1 MSDKH
6 SPLKSKSTDT
16 TGTVGKS
23 IETANGDIT
32 MEEIDAS
39 CQNVQPLM
47 NSVTSL
53 PGTSSGT
60 EERMETS
67 QSIVENLQVMMTEW
81 ESKLLSLASEYNQ
94 ATEQNDTLRQKVIEA
109 EMKKAQESIAYFKK
123 SIWSLKK
130 ICQDTEATAT
140 KKEIAR
146 VGLTLTRKDLPKY
159 QLASSVRLPFPND
172 EAFDSEEHFLRTF
185 EKVVYSAGMDIEM
198 VWDKYLPL
206 CIHYDHDPWVEA
218 ELKRCHDW
226 KSARKC
232 FLNKFTT
239 LHRTRESATMVFTM
253 VMRDTETVTQYST
266 RFLRAV
272 NDAGLNAADP
282 MLAQR
287 FLASLTQSVQ
297 VCTRIA
303 LYGKNESHDDLTIEE
318 VAKVARDILGD
329 SYRSYAAEAA
339 LVNAG
344 LNLASGSGSSLG
356 YGRKKQRMNNG
367 NPLAVMSS
375 RDPRMRDRIFCKKH
389 GWNKTHDT
397 QSCFSK
403 KEKEKE
409 ANYGLSNK
417 FFGQKNK
424 PNPATNEKKD
434 CLYCKKPWSPGHKCK
449 EYFEQKRNATILS
462 VKINNDEK
470 PTNERAQNK
479 KIESSPSDKDDEN
492 ENDLENGIKDIM
504 MDDIDYD
511 FQLKELHEFEL
522 VNFNHD
528 LEFDVLLGAEILPKM
543 GIGLTGV
550 AVNWNDGENVYSKN
564 KQKDE
569 LFNSLNI
576 DHDELYEPDN
586 SPAGTYEE
594 RKAFMNIIQPS
605 IDKNQKIPI
614 TSFCT
619 IPESVVRL
627 PTEKGAT
634 SYQRQYPIAHSL
646 RPVLDKQIEEWL
658 ESGTIKRTTI
668 NTSFNSPLLLVPKT
682 NKAGEI
688 VSHRVCADVRGLNR
702 LLPDV
707 NYPVPIVMD
716 ILFEDMRD
724 IVQTFV
730 DDCIISS
737 SSIKEH
743 ARDVKRVIDRLT
755 SVNLILNPE
764 KCSWF
769 QHSVHMLGFVVNAT
783 GIKVDKNKL
792 TNVESWPIPKTCKD
806 IQRFMGL
813 INYFRDFIPMIS
825 EVAAPIDSLRNDPH
839 VDKNWTSLHTERF
852 KALKSILQ
860 SKHILH
866 YPDLNKKMYVATD
879 ASQYGAAAVLFQ
891 KDEKGRIKHIAFVSQ
906 SLSPSQRNWSTTKRE
921 LYAIILAL
929 KKFRIFL
936 LGKHFEVQCDHK
948 SLVYIHS
955 QKELSPM
962 LVGWL
967 ETILEFSFRVV
978 HIKGILNILPDE
990 LSRLYPP
997 RDESK
1002 LEGGKTPYRK
1012 NKKAMNKRKAYSKDK
1027 SVNILAVKLVNNK
1040 HATLDYICPPEEERD
1055 KILNETHE
1063 FGHFGSE
1070 SIVQRIHADGM
1081 HWTSIYKDA
1090 VETVRSCS
1098 ECQKHNISKRGYHPL
1113 TNIVAHAPFDHVT
1126 LDLAGPLPVTE
1137 NGNIYL
1143 FVLTDICTRY
1153 TILRALSNKQSDT
1166 VAKTLV
1172 QIFGDYG
1179 LPKIISSDNGGE
1191 FKNSLQYDIM
1201 KTLGIDRRYTTA
1213 YHPQA
1218 NGSAESAVKIALNTI
1233 RKMCKSNAQDW
1244 DHYLPIVQLAVN
1256 YKIRNRTNSSPFS
1269 LMYARTINK
1278 IKDYS
1283 SEEEIKQMP
1292 SRYMS
1297 EEELMKRIEKMEK
1310 IVFPAIK
1317 ERTQRIV
1324 EEYSKRY
1331 NKRKMLI
1338 EIENGTHV
1346 MVKLPHRPNKLAPLY
1361 EGPYTVVRRTKGGSY
1376 VLKDEQNEL
1385 LHRDYT
1391 PSELKVISID
1401 ESIIEDEYY
1410 TVEEIRDH
1418 RGSSGSR
1425 EYLVKWAGYGDRA
1438 NTWEP
1443 ANNFSDPTFINQ
1455 YWDKRKQLEG
1465 RANKRKIAFS
1475 EEKSIN
1481 RKTRKTN
1488 YY

>member
-1 MSDKH
+1 MKLNKIKQLSGSLNFASVNSSAKRI
-6 SPLKSKSTDT
+6 
-16 TGTVGKS
+16 GK
-23 IETANGDIT
+23 
-32 MEEIDAS
+32 
-39 CQNVQPLM
+39 
-47 NSVTSL
+47 
-53 PGTSSGT
+53 T
-60 EERMETS
+60 EP
-67 QSIVENLQVMMTEW
+67 
-81 ESKLLSLASEYNQ
+81 LSL
-94 ATEQNDTLRQKVIEA
+94 
-109 EMKKAQESIAYFKK
+109 
-123 SIWSLKK
+123 
-130 ICQDTEATAT
+130 
-140 KKEIAR
+140 
-146 VGLTLTRKDLPKY
+146 
-159 QLASSVRLPFPND
+159 
-172 EAFDSEEHFLRTF
+172 
-185 EKVVYSAGMDIEM
+185 
-198 VWDKYLPL
+198 
-206 CIHYDHDPWVEA
+206 
-218 ELKRCHDW
+218 
-226 KSARKC
+226 
-232 FLNKFTT
+232 
-239 LHRTRESATMVFTM
+239 
-253 VMRDTETVTQYST
+253 
-266 RFLRAV
+266 
-272 NDAGLNAADP
+272 
-282 MLAQR
+282 
-287 FLASLTQSVQ
+287 
-297 VCTRIA
+297 
-303 LYGKNESHDDLTIEE
+303 
-318 VAKVARDILGD
+318 
-329 SYRSYAAEAA
+329 SY
-339 LVNAG
+339 
-344 LNLASGSGSSLG
+344 
-356 YGRKKQRMNNG
+356 
-367 NPLAVMSS
+367 
-375 RDPRMRDRIFCKKH
+375 
-389 GWNKTHDT
+389 
-397 QSCFSK
+397 
-403 KEKEKE
+403 
-409 ANYGLSNK
+409 
-417 FFGQKNK
+417 
-424 PNPATNEKKD
+424 
-434 CLYCKKPWSPGHKCK
+434 
-449 EYFEQKRNATILS
+449 
-462 VKINNDEK
+462 INNITFK
-470 PTNERAQNK
+470 
-479 KIESSPSDKDDEN
+479 
-492 ENDLENGIKDIM
+492 
-504 MDDIDYD
+504 
-511 FQLKELHEFEL
+511 HEFEL

-586 SPAGTYEE
+586 SPAGSFEE

-707 NYPVPIVMD
+707 NYPVPIVRDIFDNLAGKKVFTTLDLKSAYNRFLVHPDDQHKLTFTHNNKQYSFQGCCFGVKTVTAIFCKVMD

-737 SSIKEH
+737 SSINEH

-792 TNVESWPIPKTCKD
+792 TNVESWPIPRTCKD

-852 KALKSILQ
+852 KALKNILQ

-929 KKFRIFL
+929 KKFRVFL

-1002 LEGGKTPYRK
+1002 LEGGKTPYRS

-1027 SVNILAVKLVNNK
+1027 NVNVLAVKLVNNK

-1090 VETVRSCS
+1090 VETVKSCS

-1191 FKNSLQYDIM
+1191 FKNSLQHDIM

-1244 DHYLPIVQLAVN
+1244 DHYLPIVQLAMN

-1278 IKDYS
+1278 IKDYN

-1292 SRYMS
+1292 SHYMS
-1297 EEELMKRIEKMEK
+1297 EEELMKKINEMEK

-1317 ERTQRIV
+1317 ERTQRII

-1331 NKRKMLI
+1331 NKKKMLI

-1391 PSELKVISID
+1391 PSELKIVSID

-1418 RGSSGSR
+1418 RGPSGSR

-1443 ANNFSDPTFINQ
+1443 ASNFSDPTFINQ
-1455 YWDKRKQLEG
+1455 YWDKRKQLEE
-1465 RANKRKIAFS
+1465 RSSKRKIAFS
-1475 EEKSIN
+1475 GEKSIK